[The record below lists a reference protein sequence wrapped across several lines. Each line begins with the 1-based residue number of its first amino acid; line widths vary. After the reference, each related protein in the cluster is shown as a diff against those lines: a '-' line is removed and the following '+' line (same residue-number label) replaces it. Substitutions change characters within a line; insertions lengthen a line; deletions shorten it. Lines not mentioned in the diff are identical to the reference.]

1 MSMTGILKNVSIFNE
16 QEKNYTEECKWE
28 RTDLKR
34 YTHREP

>member
-1 MSMTGILKNVSIFNE
+1 MSMTEILKNVSIFDK
-16 QEKNYTEECKWE
+16 QEKNDTEDCKWE